1 VLTADLVLARRRQD
15 ELRLVPL
22 DARARARALEL
33 ATAYLALAEAH
44 VGRTREEHEEA
55 LGAIE
60 LSPREKRLAD
70 GLAKLVE
77 DRCQFDAAAP
87 TDPQE
92 LRSLVFDRAS
102 AARHALG
109 PDERFDRQALL
120 AAIAE
125 ERGLTAEAI
134 ERALYADLRSAHVL
148 THLERITPEH
158 LVAEYELAQAQ
169 AVLLRAVR
177 VRAWVECTSASAYR
191 ILFRKLKFLRLLYTI
206 QAAPGGA
213 YHIDIDGPFSLFES
227 VTKYGL
233 QLALALPLLQTCER
247 WRIEAD
253 VRWGTER
260 TPLKF
265 QLAGE
270 SPAAGPAGGRARVAR
285 LSDEVAALLKGF
297 QALESPWRIKPATVL
312 LDLPGVGLCVPDLVF
327 EHPEQGKRVYLE
339 VLGYWSRDAVWRRVE
354 LVEKGLGERILF
366 AVGKHLRVSEAALG
380 EELPGALYVYARTL
394 LPREVLA
401 RVEALAERPLISP
414 PAPADE

>member
-1 VLTADLVLARRRQD
+1 VLTADLVLARRRHD

-22 DARARARALEL
+22 DARGRMRALEL
-33 ATAYLALAEAH
+33 ATAYLAIAEAH
-44 VGRTREEHEEA
+44 VGRTREEYEEA
-55 LGAIE
+55 LGVIE
-60 LSPREKRLAD
+60 VSPREKRLAD

-92 LRSLVFDRAS
+92 LRRVVFDRAS
-102 AARHALG
+102 AARQALG
-109 PDERFDRQALL
+109 PEEHFDREALL
-120 AAIAE
+120 AAVAE
-125 ERGLTAEAI
+125 EHGLTPDAL
-134 ERALYADLRSAHVL
+134 ERALYADLRGAHVL
-148 THLERITPEH
+148 THLGRITPEH

-177 VRAWVECTSASAYR
+177 VHARVECTSPGAYR

-206 QAAPGGA
+206 QPAPGGA
-213 YHIDIDGPFSLFES
+213 YQIDIDGPFSLFES

-233 QLALALPLLQTCER
+233 QLALALPLLQSCER

-260 TPLKF
+260 IPLKF
-265 QLAGE
+265 HLAGE
-270 SPAAGPAGGRARVAR
+270 SPAAGPGGGRARVAR
-285 LSDEVAALLKGF
+285 LSDEVAVLLKGLE
-297 QALESPWRIKPATVL
+297 ALKSPWRVKPATVL

-327 EHPEQGKRVYLE
+327 EHPEQDTRVYLE

-354 LVEKGLGERILF
+354 LVEQGLGERILF

-394 LPREVLA
+394 MPREVLA
-401 RVEALAERPLISP
+401 RVEALAERPVNAQ
-414 PAPADE
+414 PAR